1 MKIKNFFKHLKT
13 VLKHKWIVFKL
24 SIRAGIPI
32 RGLFHDLSKF
42 SRVEFWE
49 SVRFYENGK
58 RSPLANSR
66 EIQGYSLAWLHHK
79 GRNKHHL
86 EYWVDAD
93 LKEQPIIP
101 RKYLFETIC
110 DKLSASIVYE
120 GKNWNNSSELNYW
133 INKEKGKVLTNPRIQ
148 TFITEVFTE
157 VSKKGVNEVI
167 TKNNLNRLY
176 DDIVLKSA
184 SEYS

>member
-1 MKIKNFFKHLKT
+1 MKAKNFFRHLKT

-24 SIRAGIPI
+24 SIKVGIPI

-42 SRVEFWE
+42 SITEFWE
-49 SVRFYENGK
+49 SVKYFEDGK

-66 EIQGYSLAWLHHK
+66 EVQGYSLAWLHHK

-86 EYWVDAD
+86 EYWVDMD

-101 RKYLFETIC
+101 KKYLFEAIC
-110 DKLSASIVYE
+110 DKLSASMVYE

-133 INKEKGKVLTNPRIQ
+133 KNKEKEKMIMNPRINE
-148 TFITEVFTE
+148 FITEVFTE
-157 VSKKGVNEVI
+157 VSQKGIDEVI
-167 TKNNLNRLY
+167 TKKNLNKLY
-176 DDIVLKSA
+176 DEIVLENTAKQ
-184 SEYS
+184 